1 MKQTPSSFPKRR
13 ARGMTLIEILCA
25 ILVMTLG
32 LLGLVS
38 VMAKASQATIATD
51 DAQRA
56 AALAN
61 ELAAEMWLNGTTNLP
76 TATVTA
82 WKTRVASPTDMGLA
96 GGVGTVTQPTS
107 GVNYARITITWSPPS
122 AAASSPG
129 ASRTYFTD
137 VRLNN

>member
-1 MKQTPSSFPKRR
+1 MNAIQNGRHARRR
-13 ARGMTLIEILCA
+13 ARGMTLIEVLCA

-38 VMAKASQATIATD
+38 VMAKASQATVATD

-61 ELAAEMWLNGTTNLP
+61 ELATEMWLRGTVQLP
-76 TATVTA
+76 NAVVTA
-82 WKTRVASPTDMGLA
+82 WQARVAAATASGLTA
-96 GGVGTVTQPTS
+96 GTGQVTRPNAS
-107 GVNYARITITWSPPS
+107 INFARITVSWTPPG
-122 AAASSPG
+122 SSGP
-129 ASRTYFTD
+129 RQYFTD

>member
-1 MKQTPSSFPKRR
+1 MKSTSHPSPARRR

-38 VMAKASQATIATD
+38 VMAKASQATVATD

-56 AALAN
+56 ASLAN
-61 ELAAEMWLNGTTNLP
+61 ELATEMWLRGSVTVP
-76 TATVTA
+76 AATLAA
-82 WKTRVASPTDMGLA
+82 WKTRVATPTDMGLPS
-96 GGVGTVTQPTS
+96 GLGSVTQPS
-107 GVNYARITITWSPPS
+107 SSINYARILITWQP
-122 AAASSPG
+122 PG
-129 ASRTYFTD
+129 ASTTRQYFTD

>member
-1 MKQTPSSFPKRR
+1 MNAIQTGRRARRR

-25 ILVMTLG
+25 IMVMTLG

-38 VMAKASQATIATD
+38 VMAKASQATVATD

-61 ELAAEMWLNGTTNLP
+61 ELATQMWLSGTVNLP
-76 TATVTA
+76 SSTVDTWKARVGAATAAGLTQGTGSVTVP
-82 WKTRVASPTDMGLA
+82 SA
-96 GGVGTVTQPTS
+96 GI
-107 GVNYARITITWSPPS
+107 NFARITVTWTP
-122 AAASSPG
+122 PG
-129 ASRTYFTD
+129 ASTARQYFTD